1 MRHYEMMY
9 ILRPDLDEEML
20 NEVIERFSSIIDEQ
34 GGEMINLDRWGKR
47 RLGYEI
53 KDFHE
58 GFYVLVDFKGEVAV
72 TDELSRR
79 MRLSDSVLRHMIV
92 TKEEE

>member
-20 NEVIERFSSIIDEQ
+20 NEVIERFSSIIEEQ
-34 GGEMINLDRWGKR
+34 GGETVKLDRWGKR

-53 KDFHE
+53 NDLHE
-58 GFYVLVDFKGEVAV
+58 GFYVLVDFRGEVAV
-72 TDELSRR
+72 TNELSRR
-79 MRLSDSVLRHMIV
+79 MKLNENVLRHMIV
-92 TKEEE
+92 SKEEE